1 VYGHGKIFM
10 TAGYPEK
17 AVLAIKPVGRDAAV
31 GRDFSPGNSLGNTP
45 GADIAWTYKRGTAYV
60 TSPILVGDS
69 LYLSTDRGIL
79 TNLDANTGEIR
90 YEGGRVPVPAS
101 FTASMVAFGD
111 KILQSSE
118 DGDVFVIQA
127 GPEHK
132 VVATNKLGEPI
143 FASPALAGGVIY
155 IRGEHHLY
163 AIR

>member
-1 VYGHGKIFM
+1 M

-31 GRDFSPGNSLGNTP
+31 GRDSAVGRDFSPGNSPGNTP